1 MRHQV
6 FDVPPVKARVD
17 EYRLYSGRCTGCG
30 KPHRAALPP
39 GVPSGQIGPRALALV
54 GVLGT
59 RYHLTQQKT
68 RDLLAQLM
76 RSEERRVGEEC

>member
-1 MRHQV
+1 M
-6 FDVPPVKARVD
+6 PPIKARVD
-17 EYRLYSGRCTGCG
+17 EYRLYSGTCAGCG
-30 KPHRAALPP
+30 KPHRAALPA

-68 RDLLAQLM
+68 RDLLAQLLGVDF
-76 RSEERRVGEEC
+76 SVGACLAGPRQGG